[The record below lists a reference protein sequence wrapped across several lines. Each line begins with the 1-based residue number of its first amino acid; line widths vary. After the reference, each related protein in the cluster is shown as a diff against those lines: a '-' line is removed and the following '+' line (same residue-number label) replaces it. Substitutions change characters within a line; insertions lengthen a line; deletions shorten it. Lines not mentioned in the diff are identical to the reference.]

1 MGRAG
6 LQAQFRHELLVG
18 DAAALTASVGRALN
32 VGLILQGLQCPVEE
46 LRRDDNGPATAATAE
61 DLHRRPLCGVE
72 HLALM
77 GAEVAER
84 RGHHDANSTSCTTRG
99 LVALRCRGQRDLL
112 ISPDP
117 QT

>member
-1 MGRAG
+1 
-6 LQAQFRHELLVG
+6 QAQFRHELLVG

-46 LRRDDNGPATAATAE
+46 LRRDDNGATTAATAE

-77 GAEVAER
+77 GAEVTER
-84 RGHHDANSTSCTTRG
+84 RGHHDPNSTSCTTRG
-99 LVALRCRGQRDLL
+99 LVVRRCRAQWDRLV
-112 ISPDP
+112 SPDP
-117 QT
+117 HT